1 MKNHRQYL
9 GYRRGSWTVDGPG
22 ISFILGS
29 WAIKWAYDKGCRRA
43 ELLAVRDSDLMNLV
57 LVRLYERSIRTVPPY
72 YLYEYMKDC

>member
-57 LVRLYERSIRTVPPY
+57 LVRLYERSIRTVPTY